1 MKIYKCSVQD
11 HPSASRGFT
20 LLEVLVALLVLSIGL
35 LGLAG
40 MQTLSLKNNNSALM
54 RSQAVV
60 LAYDAVDLMRG
71 NRVGALKGSPEGA
84 ASFYRTEFA
93 DDGSTVSCG
102 VCSSDDQAKNDI
114 SAWKQRIDAMQ
125 LPGGEG
131 QIEISDVAGEG
142 VKVRVGVRWDD
153 NRDGDTQDAAEA
165 VFVESLL

>member
-1 MKIYKCSVQD
+1 MKMHKYSVQA

-60 LAYDAVDLMRG
+60 LAYDAIDLMRS
-71 NRVGALKGSPEGA
+71 NRAGALKGSPEGA
-84 ASFYRTEFA
+84 DSVYTTEPV
-93 DDGSTVSCG
+93 STVICG
-102 VCSSDDQAKNDI
+102 VCSSDQQAQNDVV
-114 SAWKQRIDAMQ
+114 AWKQRIIAMQ
-125 LPGGEG
+125 LPDGEG
-131 QIEISDVAGEG
+131 QIEISDVPGEG

-153 NRDGDTQDAAEA
+153 NRDGDNQDAAEEE
-165 VFVESLL
+165 FVESLL

>member
-1 MKIYKCSVQD
+1 MKMHKYIVQA

-40 MQTLSLKNNNSALM
+40 MQTLSLKNNNSALI

-71 NRVGALKGSPEGA
+71 NRAGALKGSPEGA
-84 ASFYRTEFA
+84 ASVYPTGFGDSE
-93 DDGSTVSCG
+93 STVSCSA
-102 VCSSDDQAKNDI
+102 CSSDDQAQNDI
-114 SAWKQRIDAMQ
+114 AAWKQRINAMQ

-131 QIEISDVAGEG
+131 QIVISDVPGEG

-153 NRDGDTQDAAEA
+153 NRDGDSEDNAEE
-165 VFVESLL
+165 VFVETLL